1 MAYSIKQR
9 RAKLDFRRDFPQL
22 CPATTIVPLDYSG
35 IKDIVE
41 PVLPPPPPGLPH
53 GWVNLNDPSTYIH
66 PSLATHELMRAA
78 VGRMKLR
85 WIEYDRRNDDY
96 IDYDNY
102 DDGLDYREEETDD
115 EDSLSAEDPD
125 EYLSE

>member
-22 CPATTIVPLDYSG
+22 CPATTTVPLDYSG
-35 IKDIVE
+35 IKDIIE
-41 PVLPPPPPGLPH
+41 PVLPPPPPGLPY
-53 GWVNLNDPSTYIH
+53 GWVNLRDSTTYHHPEPSTH
-66 PSLATHELMRAA
+66 TLMCSA

-85 WIEYDRRNDDY
+85 WIDYDQRHDYY
-96 IDYDNY
+96 IDYDSY
-102 DDGLDYREEETDD
+102 DDGLDYREDESED